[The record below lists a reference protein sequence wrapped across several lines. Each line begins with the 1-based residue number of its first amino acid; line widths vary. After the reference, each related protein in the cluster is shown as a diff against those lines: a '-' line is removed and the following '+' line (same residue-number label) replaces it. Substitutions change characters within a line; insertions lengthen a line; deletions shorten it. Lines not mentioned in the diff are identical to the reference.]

1 MKLKKLEITGF
12 KSFVDR
18 SIIEF
23 PLGISA
29 VVGPNGCGK
38 SNIVD
43 ALRWVMGEQS
53 VKQLR
58 GKSMEDVIFSGT
70 NGKPPLNMA
79 EVSLTLLN
87 DNGSAPEELK
97 EYAEIML
104 TRRLYRSGESAYY
117 LNKQPCR
124 LKDIHNIFLGTGVG
138 TRSYAVIQQ
147 GNIGAIIDAGPE
159 DRRIFVE
166 EAAGITR
173 YKVRKKEALR
183 KIDSTQQNLLRVA
196 DIMSEITRQMRG
208 LKRQARKAERFR
220 SYQERLKKLDVA
232 QALIYYDK
240 YTLKIQETEALLKD
254 LKDTDIQQT
263 TAMKRLDAAVEEI
276 KLKRWKKDQEISE
289 QKSSQFELQR
299 TIDRTENDLSHLRE
313 DIERFTDEIEKIETA
328 REELE
333 EKNRTILSE
342 ISQVE
347 KQNTDVLQ
355 EIYTVSGDLERERT
369 AVQEVNDRLAAL
381 NQDLESGKTHLMN
394 CVTQEARYKNIH
406 QNVTSN
412 KENLQRR
419 LKRIHEEEAEA
430 GKTVTRL
437 QREEDKAKNTLQ
449 TYKNELA
456 DLNETIQSVQQQL
469 KEKSGSLGRQVKSVQ
484 TLELDL
490 KEVRSRYTTL
500 KKMQEDYGWYKD
512 GVKAIMKKATPNPIE
527 DGEESDTET
536 LDGVLGLMADMI
548 ESSPAYSVAIESVL
562 GESLQY
568 VLVEDQAAGVRSI
581 DYLQALE
588 AGRCGFIPVSSI
600 REDTDNSDP
609 ESDATRQL
617 LNHVTVDPKHER
629 IVKTLLGNVIVAEDL
644 KEALKIWNRKGSR
657 RTLVTK
663 AGEIISPQGVIIGG
677 SNGNGSGILAK
688 KIELKELIRKT
699 SDRGRRLEEARKHQ
713 EELEKTVRHIESQLQ
728 KLFEKRH
735 QTTQAETEAEKALYR
750 ITEEIKHASRHL
762 DIVRL
767 EGEQLLGEESD
778 LDEELEKYNRAI
790 SEIETTVKSAQDQV
804 SVISDQIEN
813 VSAETEAFS
822 QSIVDVKLKLT
833 TLNAQLENSRTN
845 LRRLCEF
852 RDDGVRRLKEL
863 LEEIRQKK
871 QKLSDR
877 KQQII
882 DYQNRLSSRYEDM
895 KQLER
900 ILEDNATEFQTIEE
914 KLKENDSIIDS
925 IKSKRD
931 ETLEK
936 IRLLEL
942 EQSQRQ
948 LKLDNVLQQIEN
960 RYHTP
965 FQQLKMELASEL
977 ESLNKS
983 AEELEAEVERL
994 RNRLLKMEDV
1004 NLGAIREY
1012 ETLKERHDFL
1022 AEQQADLEKA
1032 IEDLQKVI
1040 RKINRITRKR
1050 FMETFN
1056 LVNEK
1061 LHEVFP
1067 RLFEGGFAQL
1077 VLTEPDNPLET
1088 GVEYMIHP
1096 PGKKLTRMSLL
1107 SGGEKALSA
1116 IAFIFSIFFI
1126 KPTTFCLMDE
1136 IDAPLD
1142 DVNIFRFNNLLQN
1155 IGEKS
1160 QVVMITHNKRSME
1173 FADTLFGVTMEK
1185 KGISKIVSVNF
1196 KQPE

>member
-23 PLGISA
+23 PYGISA

-87 DNGSAPEELK
+87 DNGTAPEELR
-97 EYAEIML
+97 EFSEIML

-124 LKDIHNIFLGTGVG
+124 LKDIHNIFLGSGLG
-138 TRSYAVIQQ
+138 SQSYAVIQQ

-159 DRRIFVE
+159 DRRTFIE

-173 YKVRKKEALR
+173 YKTRKKEALR

-196 DIMSEITRQMRG
+196 DIMSEISRQMRG
-208 LKRQARKAERFR
+208 LKRQARKAERFKN
-220 SYQERLKKLDVA
+220 YQESLKILDVS
-232 QALIYYDK
+232 QALRYYDK
-240 YTLKIQETEALLKD
+240 YTLQIQETDALLKD
-254 LKDTDIQQT
+254 LRDTDIEQT
-263 TAMKRLDAAVEEI
+263 TSLKRLDAAVEEI
-276 KLKRWKKDQEISE
+276 KLKRWKKDQEISD
-289 QKSSQFELQR
+289 QKSRQFELQR

-313 DIERFTDEIEKIETA
+313 DIERFADEIEKIEMA

-333 EKNRTILSE
+333 EKNQAILSE

-347 KQNTDVLQ
+347 KQTTDVQQ
-355 EIYTVSGDLERERT
+355 EIDTVSDDLEQERT
-369 AVQEVNDRLAAL
+369 AAQEITGRLAAL
-381 NQDLESGKTHLMN
+381 NQDLESGKTRLMN
-394 CVTQEARYKNIH
+394 CVTQEARYKNTY
-406 QNVTSN
+406 QNATNN
-412 KENLQRR
+412 KENLKRR
-419 LKRIHEEEAEA
+419 LKRIHEEEAQAEKKIA
-430 GKTVTRL
+430 LL
-437 QREEDKAKNTLQ
+437 QGTADKVESTLQ
-449 TYKNELA
+449 TVKTELA

-469 KEKSGSLGRQVKSVQ
+469 KEKSESLGRQVKSVQ
-484 TLELDL
+484 TLELEQ
-490 KEVRSRYTTL
+490 KEIRSRYTTL
-500 KKMQEDYGWYKD
+500 KKMQENFEWYKD
-512 GVKAIMKKATPNPIE
+512 GVQAIMKKATRDPIKDTG
-527 DGEESDTET
+527 DGDTET
-536 LDGVLGLMADMI
+536 LDGVLGLMADII
-548 ESSPAYSVAIESVL
+548 ESSPTYSTAIESVL

-568 VLVEDQAAGVRSI
+568 VLVEDQTAGVRSI
-581 DYLQALE
+581 GYLQASG

-600 REDTDNSDP
+600 REDADNTIH
-609 ESDATRQL
+609 ELDATRLL
-617 LNHVTVDPKHER
+617 LNHVTVDPKHEHIAR
-629 IVKTLLGNVIVAEDL
+629 TLLGNVIVAEDIG
-644 KEALKIWNRKGSR
+644 EALEIWNRNGSR
-657 RTLVTK
+657 RTIVTK
-663 AGEIISPQGVIIGG
+663 SGEIISPLGMMIGG

-688 KIELKELIRKT
+688 KIELKELISKL
-699 SDRGRRLEEARKHQ
+699 SDLESRLEKDRKLQ
-713 EELEKTVRHIESQLQ
+713 EELEKTVRQIETHLQ
-728 KLFEKRH
+728 KLFENRH
-735 QTTQAETEAEKALYR
+735 QSAQKETEAEKERFR
-750 ITEEIKHASRHL
+750 ITEELKHERRHL

-778 LDEELEKYNRAI
+778 LDEELAEYNRAI
-790 SEIETTVKSAQDQV
+790 SEIETEVNTAQDHV
-804 SVISDQIEN
+804 AAISGEIE
-813 VSAETEAFS
+813 SITAEMEAYS
-822 QSIVDVKLKLT
+822 QRVVDVKLKLT
-833 TLNAQLENSRTN
+833 SLNAQLENSRTN

-852 RDDGVRRLKEL
+852 KDDGERRLQELVKEI
-863 LEEIRQKK
+863 EQKK
-871 QKLSDR
+871 QKSNDR
-877 KQQII
+877 KQRIVE
-882 DYQNRLSSRYEDM
+882 YQNALSGRYEDI

-900 ILEDNATEFQTIEE
+900 VIENNATEFQTIEE
-914 KLKENDSIIDS
+914 KLKENDAIISS

-936 IRLLEL
+936 LRLLEL

-948 LKLDNVLQQIEN
+948 MKRDNVLDQIGN

-965 FQQLKMELASEL
+965 LIQMKTDLASKL

-983 AEELEAEVERL
+983 PEELEAEIEQL

-1004 NLGAIREY
+1004 NLGAIKEY

-1022 AEQQADLEKA
+1022 TEQQTDLEKA

-1050 FMETFN
+1050 FLETFN

-1067 RLFEGGFAQL
+1067 RLFEGGSAQL

-1116 IAFIFSIFFI
+1116 IAFIFSIFLM

-1142 DVNIFRFNNLLQN
+1142 DVNIFRFNNLLQI

-1160 QVVMITHNKRSME
+1160 QIVMITHNKRTME

-1185 KGISKIVSVNF
+1185 KGVSKIVSVNF